1 MRTEAEVN
9 QAIEQYADMIRRIC
23 FMYLKNQADTE
34 DIFQNVF
41 LKYLLHPEPFASDE
55 HEKAW
60 LIRISINACK
70 DLLKSAF
77 RRSVPLD
84 AIVERGVR
92 MRDEQSDMTAA
103 VLGLPK
109 KYQDII
115 YLFYYEGYSAVEI
128 AEMVEKPVNTVY
140 SLLGRAREMLKK
152 TLGGE
157 ALEKQII

>member
-9 QAIEQYADMIRRIC
+9 RAIDEYADMVRRIS

-41 LKYLLHPEPFASDE
+41 LKYLLYPEPFAGAE

-84 AIVERGVR
+84 AIAERGVR
-92 MRDEQSDMTAA
+92 MSEGQSEMTTA

-109 KYQDII
+109 KYKEVI
-115 YLFYYEGYSAVEI
+115 YLFYYERYTAVEI
-128 AEMVEKPVNTVY
+128 AEMTEKPVNTVY
-140 SLLGRAREMLKK
+140 SLLGRARDILKK

-157 ALEKQII
+157 AFEK